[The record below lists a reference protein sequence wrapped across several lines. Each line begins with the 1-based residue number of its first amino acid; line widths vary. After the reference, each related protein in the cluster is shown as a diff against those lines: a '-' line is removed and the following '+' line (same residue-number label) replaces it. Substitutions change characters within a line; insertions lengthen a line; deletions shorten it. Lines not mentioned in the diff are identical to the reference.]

1 MLSGRRCSGQY
12 CCVGGVIVVALW
24 LTLQPVEVQDVERR
38 LTTSRS
44 GSSEADKEFASD
56 LDQLVGLL
64 FGPGLGQAE
73 ILEVAVELMD
83 DFMFMVPLSGIWCA
97 AQLGYALVYKNWVVD
112 RKHVFK
118 PQRSLSSRSL
128 GESNPKLRIAQEEV
142 STTYSFLLFDCWGD
156 GDVALHTSFC
166 CTTRVADTYHSAG
179 IMDFWVAFF
188 VAMCCPCCFAACL
201 MPCKHGQLRTRLN
214 GSATKACGLDD
225 MCMACYCTLCVACQE
240 ARSVDQV
247 VQVKVRCCCILE
259 PLAEARVPLVV
270 GELVSVRDVHGQ
282 QHSSSFLELPMP
294 DASPTQPSTLAAC
307 A

>member
-1 MLSGRRCSGQY
+1 MIEEPSGRR
-12 CCVGGVIVVALW
+12 
-24 LTLQPVEVQDVERR
+24 LTA
-38 LTTSRS
+38 RS
-44 GSSEADKEFASD
+44 GSSEADEELASD
-56 LDQLVGLL
+56 LDQLGGLL
-64 FGPGLGQAE
+64 FGAGLGQAE

-97 AQLGYALVYKNWVVD
+97 AQLGFALMYKNRVVD

-118 PQRSLSSRSL
+118 PQRSLSSASL
-128 GESNPKLRIAQEEV
+128 GESSTKHKLPHEEIP
-142 STTYSFLLFDCWGD
+142 TTYSFSLLDCWGD

-188 VAMCCPCCFAACL
+188 AAMCCPCCFTACL

-225 MCMACYCTLCVACQE
+225 MCLACCCTLCVICQE

-270 GELVSVRDVHGQ
+270 GELVLVRDVHGQ
-282 QHSSSFLELPMP
+282 QPLASAPSFRDLQMP
-294 DASPTQPSTLAAC
+294 DTSPSGVTPKLPAA
-307 A
+307 AFGD